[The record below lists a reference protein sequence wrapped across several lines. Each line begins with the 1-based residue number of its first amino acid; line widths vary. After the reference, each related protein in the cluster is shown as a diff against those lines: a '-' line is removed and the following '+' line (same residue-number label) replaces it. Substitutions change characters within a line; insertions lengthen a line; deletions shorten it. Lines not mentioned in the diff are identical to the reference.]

1 MTYLWFY
8 LSNCFHP
15 SSFFSCVGTC
25 LEGMFLCSSEDTCIA
40 GARQCDGIP
49 DCAGG
54 EDEQLCESKNMAGGV
69 I

>member
-1 MTYLWFY
+1 
-8 LSNCFHP
+8 
-15 SSFFSCVGTC
+15 
-25 LEGMFLCSSEDTCIA
+25 MFLCSSEDTCIA